1 MLMLALMEEAYP
13 WAAVFSPYGN
23 VLGGIVPAVGGSD
36 PDPARCGAAPDSEA
50 SECLADIVSVAKPI
64 LRMSSLRDFAS
75 AVD

>member
-36 PDPARCGAAPDSEA
+36 PDPARCGAAP
-50 SECLADIVSVAKPI
+50 ECLADIVSVAKPI